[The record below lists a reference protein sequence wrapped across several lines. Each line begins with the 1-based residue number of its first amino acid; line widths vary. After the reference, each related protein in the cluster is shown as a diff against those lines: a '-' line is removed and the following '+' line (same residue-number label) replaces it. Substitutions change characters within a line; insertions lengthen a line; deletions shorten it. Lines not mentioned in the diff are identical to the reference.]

1 MHSSME
7 AGPMIKKGDMKS
19 STWINAYENNNVD
32 IGLECG
38 FSGVAQIGK
47 GMWAMPDKMAD
58 MVNQKIVHLEAG
70 ANCAWVPSP
79 TAAALHALHYH
90 KISVFKKHHE
100 LKKRKKT
107 IVLASCMFLN
117 RRCTHFHPPRFCQA
131 TSKLIQQ
138 IKEMGTTQIR
148 LCFGSGFR
156 LNPLRPSTFS
166 LRGEFVPLETQRRLP
181 RDAGHHH
188 ELNQPP
194 DC

>member
-1 MHSSME
+1 MRR
-7 AGPMIKKGDMKS
+7 KGSFRSARPFK
-19 STWINAYENNNVD
+19 
-32 IGLECG
+32 L
-38 FSGVAQIGK
+38 
-47 GMWAMPDKMAD
+47 PD
-58 MVNQKIVHLEAG
+58 
-70 ANCAWVPSP
+70 
-79 TAAALHALHYH
+79 HASHPL
-90 KISVFKKHHE
+90 
-100 LKKRKKT
+100 
-107 IVLASCMFLN
+107 
-117 RRCTHFHPPRFCQA
+117 FHPPRFCQA